1 MPSGF
6 PPGGEPSQRVAWS
19 SLRASDADRDQVMDV
34 LRAAAAD
41 GRLTAEEFEER
52 LEAALS
58 ARTFG
63 DLAALTADLVATPA
77 PLGPQDAPGA
87 QGLPSPP
94 VVRGVAGRYEDVLR
108 IDQRG
113 GSIRRGGRWAV
124 PRRMD
129 LRSSWCDVMLDFT
142 DAMIMYDT
150 LRIDLHMR
158 GGSLVLVTKPGIF
171 VDAGSLAV
179 RYTDIKIGESAPPG
193 APPILS
199 VRLTGRMRYGW
210 IEAR

>member
-1 MPSGF
+1 
-6 PPGGEPSQRVAWS
+6 
-19 SLRASDADRDQVMDV
+19 MDV
-34 LRAAAAD
+34 LRAAAGD

-63 DLAALTADLVATPA
+63 DLAALTSDLVATPA
-77 PLGPQDAPGA
+77 PLGPQGAPGA

-124 PRRMD
+124 PRRLD
-129 LRSSWCDVMLDFT
+129 LRASWCDVMLDFT

-150 LRIDLHMR
+150 LRVDLHMR

-171 VDAGSLAV
+171 VDAESLAV
-179 RYTDIKIGESAPPG
+179 RYTDIKIGESAQPG

>member
-1 MPSGF
+1 VPSGY
-6 PPGGEPSQRVAWS
+6 PPGGESSERVAWS

-34 LRAAAAD
+34 LRAAAGD

-63 DLAALTADLVATPA
+63 DLAALTADLVAPPGQPA
-77 PLGPQDAPGA
+77 PPARPAP
-87 QGLPSPP
+87 PDPP

-124 PRRMD
+124 PRRLY

-171 VDAGSLAV
+171 VDAESLAV
-179 RYTDIKIGESAPPG
+179 RYTDVKIGESAQPG
-193 APPILS
+193 APPILG

>member
-6 PPGGEPSQRVAWS
+6 PPGGEPSERVAWS

-34 LRAAAAD
+34 LRAAAGD

-63 DLAALTADLVATPA
+63 DLAALTADLVAAPA
-77 PLGPQDAPGA
+77 PLSPPGA
-87 QGLPSPP
+87 QGTPAI
-94 VVRGVAGRYEDVLR
+94 RGLAGRYEDVLR

-124 PRRMD
+124 PRRLD

-158 GGSLVLVTKPGIF
+158 GGSLVLVTKPGIV
-171 VDAGSLAV
+171 VDADDLAV
-179 RYTDIKIGESAPPG
+179 RYTDIKIGESGQPS